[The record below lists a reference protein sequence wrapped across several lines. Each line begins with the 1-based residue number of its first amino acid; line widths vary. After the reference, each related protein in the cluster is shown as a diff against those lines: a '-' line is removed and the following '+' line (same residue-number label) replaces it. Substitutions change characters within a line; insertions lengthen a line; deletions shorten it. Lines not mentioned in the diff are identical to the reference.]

1 MKVDF
6 FKHNLEKKD
15 IENVNKVLNSLF
27 LTTGETVGEFENKL
41 AKYLG
46 VKYAVGL
53 TSCTAALHLSLLAYG
68 IGKDNEVITSPM
80 SFIST
85 ANAIEFTGSKP
96 VFVDIEKNTG
106 NINADLIEKAITKK
120 TKAIIPVHL
129 YGQLCDMKK
138 IQKIANKYNLIIIE
152 DAAHSLEAQRD
163 GYRAGQIGN
172 TASFSFY
179 ATKNI
184 TSGEGGAAVT
194 NDKNIAEWLKKARLH
209 GMSKS
214 AAERYSKKY
223 QHYDM
228 EFLGWKY
235 NMTNIQAAMLL
246 NQLDKIEE
254 RLKKREKICQIY
266 NNAFKNIK
274 NIQIPEILPKTKPA
288 RYIYTIQVDPKKRDK
303 IIHQLQKK
311 GIGIAVNF
319 RPIHLMKYYRKKY
332 GYKKGMYPNAEKI
345 GASTITLP
353 LYPKLTR
360 KEVRY
365 IIRSVIDIIKNKK

>member
-68 IGKDNEVITSPM
+68 IDKDNEVITSPM

-85 ANAIEFTGSKP
+85 ANAIEFTGAKP
-96 VFVDIEKNTG
+96 VFVDVEKNTG

-184 TSGEGGAAVT
+184 TSGEGGAVVT

-311 GIGIAVNF
+311 EIGIAVNF

-365 IIRSVIDIIKNKK
+365 IIRSVIDIIKK

>member
-85 ANAIEFTGSKP
+85 ANAIEFTGAKP
-96 VFVDIEKNTG
+96 VFVDVEKNTG

>member
-85 ANAIEFTGSKP
+85 ANAIEFTGAKP
-96 VFVDIEKNTG
+96 VFVDVEKNTG

-179 ATKNI
+179 AIKNI
-184 TSGEGGAAVT
+184 TSGEGGAVVT

-311 GIGIAVNF
+311 EIGIAVNF

-365 IIRSVIDIIKNKK
+365 IIRSVIDIIKK